1 MTTASPIRSS
11 GRATT
16 ISFWVPPSG
25 DCIDLRW
32 TWPPYADF
40 LRWLGSHGRV
50 ISFDRRGAGA
60 SDAPSGEMLPSWE
73 RWADDALAV
82 LDEVGS
88 ERAVICGAADAGP
101 TAILFAASHPSRTR
115 ALILMNTTARFAA
128 APDYPMGVPEDALAL
143 AAQFVQDTWGTG
155 AIVELSAPDL
165 MQQDQDVAR
174 WFAVSQRL
182 YLSPRA
188 AAKLFEFELSLD
200 VRDALGSVRVPT
212 LVLHREGV
220 AVMTVDQGRY
230 LAEHIA
236 GARLASVPGNDGSIF
251 TEPVADAKRNIEE
264 FLASLTRDVE
274 PDRALSAVL
283 FTDIVESTARAAAL
297 GDRAWR
303 NLLETHHAVG
313 RTLVEQHR
321 GRIVKTTGDGLL
333 ATFDGPG
340 RAIRCALALREA
352 LRPLGLDIR
361 AGLHTGEVEVIG
373 ADIAGIA
380 VHIAARVMSAA
391 SPGEVLV
398 SPAVPMLVAGSGIDF
413 DDRGEQELKG
423 VPGAWRLY
431 AVEG

>member
-1 MTTASPIRSS
+1 
-11 GRATT
+11 
-16 ISFWVPPSG
+16 
-25 DCIDLRW
+25 
-32 TWPPYADF
+32 
-40 LRWLGSHGRV
+40 
-50 ISFDRRGAGA
+50 
-60 SDAPSGEMLPSWE
+60 MLPSWE

-115 ALILMNTTARFAA
+115 ALILVNTTARFAA
-128 APDYPMGVPEDALAL
+128 APDYPMGLPEDALAL
-143 AAQFVQDTWGTG
+143 ASQFVQDTWGTG

-165 MQQDQDVAR
+165 MQQQDQDVAR

-182 YLSPRA
+182 YLSPREA
-188 AAKLFEFELSLD
+188 ARLFRFELSLD
-200 VRDALGSVRVPT
+200 VRDALASVRVPT

-220 AVMTVDQGRY
+220 AVLTVDQGRY

-236 GARLASVPGNDGSIF
+236 GARLAIVPGNDGSIF
-251 TEPVADAKRNIEE
+251 TEPVADAKRHIEE

-321 GRIVKTTGDGLL
+321 GRIVNTTGDGML

-361 AGLHTGEVEVIG
+361 AGLHTGEVEVVG

-380 VHIAARVMSAA
+380 VHIAARVMNAA

-413 DDRGEQELKG
+413 DDRGEYELKG
-423 VPGAWRLY
+423 VPRAWRLY
-431 AVEG
+431 AVG